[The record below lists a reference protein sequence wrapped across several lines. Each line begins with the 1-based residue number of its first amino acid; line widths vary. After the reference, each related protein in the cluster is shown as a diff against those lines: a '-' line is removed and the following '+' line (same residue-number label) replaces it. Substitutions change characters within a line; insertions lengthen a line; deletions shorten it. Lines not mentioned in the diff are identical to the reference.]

1 MDEYST
7 LDKYPTAARVSVGRR
22 WLLAACPLLLFSSP
36 ALLAAALDLAPGW
49 TGLRTGFSAT
59 HFSEMFYQT
68 EAIAGWN
75 LPWSA
80 INATGWHLD
89 SHVESSAG
97 WLTTGSQHGFVGT
110 FGVGLTLGVRQSPVA
125 LRGGTG
131 LTLLSRHRFHHEDFG
146 MPVQFTSHIGLTWDL
161 GHRAQLGYR
170 FQHMSNAGLAF
181 PNPGLD
187 LHAFTFSYRL

>member
-1 MDEYST
+1 
-7 LDKYPTAARVSVGRR
+7 
-22 WLLAACPLLLFSSP
+22 LLLTGSLLLFSSP
-36 ALLAAALDLAPGW
+36 LLSAAVLDLAPGW

-68 EAIAGWN
+68 EALAGWN

-80 INATGWHLD
+80 DTSTDWHLD
-89 SHVESSAG
+89 SYVESTAG

-110 FGVGLTLGVRQSPVA
+110 FGVGLSLRFRHSPVT

-131 LTLLSRHRFHHEDFG
+131 LTLLSRHKFHIEDFG
-146 MPVQFTSHIGLTWDL
+146 MPVQFTSFVGLSWDL
-161 GHRAQLGYR
+161 GSRAQLGYR

-187 LHAFTFSYRL
+187 LHAFTFSCRL